1 MGKNTNE
8 HGMSNLA
15 YVESDGTEVTTKPN
29 KITKVKP
36 LKINEANVVEDEAV
50 SCGYFGLPCPGPAQK
65 TCLSAAGILFFLCWA
80 STIQVL
86 KSFVIEKHMNFF
98 ESLGSTYH
106 KDTEPFYHS
115 FMYSLVSLFFI
126 ITS

>member
-1 MGKNTNE
+1 MVKMGKNKNE

-36 LKINEANVVEDEAV
+36 LKINEASTLEDEAV
-50 SCGYFGLPCPGPAQK
+50 SCGYFGLQCPGPAQR

-80 STIQVL
+80 STIQVKK
-86 KSFVIEKHMNFF
+86 KSFY
-98 ESLGSTYH
+98 SLGSNYQLSSGEICVANF
-106 KDTEPFYHS
+106 KAP
-115 FMYSLVSLFFI
+115 L
-126 ITS
+126 